1 MTKLKRALELALPDV
16 TSLGGGRTIDR
27 DRLMDLLH
35 KLLSDLGRAYWL
47 RAAVAI
53 LVFVILLAIISRY
66 GDQPLLLS
74 GAVSGM
80 GITFVGALVALKQV
94 IDEMAR
100 VDMILGLAP
109 DLSLEALTE
118 VARRIVAML

>member
-1 MTKLKRALELALPDV
+1 MNKLKRALEAALPDV

-27 DRLMDLLH
+27 DRLTALLQ

-47 RAAVAI
+47 RAVVAI

>member
-1 MTKLKRALELALPDV
+1 MSELKRVLEATLPDV
-16 TSLGGGRTIDR
+16 TSLGGGRNVDR
-27 DRLMDLLH
+27 DRLIVLLR
-35 KLLSDLGRAYWL
+35 KLLGDLDHAYWL
-47 RAAVAI
+47 RSGVA
-53 LVFVILLAIISRY
+53 LVVLVVLLAIIWRY
-66 GDQPLLLS
+66 GEQPMLLS
-74 GAVSGM
+74 GAVAGM
-80 GITFVGALVALKQV
+80 GITLVGALAALRQV